1 MIKIQ
6 KEDFISE
13 DEINFIRSKH
23 SNIGSVSTFIGY
35 VRGLNN
41 QRKVTSIKIEVYEE
55 MAYKS
60 LNEICKKAQ
69 EKWNLINTL
78 IVHRFGNLSV
88 NEKIVLVAAFSSH
101 RKDSFAA
108 SNFMMDY
115 LKREAPFWKKEFYDN
130 DYEWLKNSK
139 LKS

>member
-41 QRKVTSIKIEVYEE
+41 QKKVTSIKIEVYEE

-60 LNEICKKAQ
+60 LNEISKKAQ

-78 IVHRFGNLSV
+78 IVHRFGNLNV

-108 SNFMMDY
+108 SSFMMEY
-115 LKREAPFWKKEFYDN
+115 LKQEAPFWKKEFYDN
-130 DYEWLKNSK
+130 DYQWLENSK
-139 LKS
+139 LMS